1 MGQWS
6 HIPGVIE
13 SVGNGI
19 SSISSY
25 EAQAKENAHKQE
37 FLFLS
42 DTLSDTTSKAQH
54 LNQNKTGQWK
64 ELLLRPLYDTA
75 KSGFLDIKP
84 IMIS

>member
-6 HIPGVIE
+6 HIPGAIE
-13 SVGNGI
+13 SVGNSM

-25 EAQAKENAHKQE
+25 EAQAKEKAYKQE

-54 LNQNKTGQWK
+54 LNQNKTGQRK
-64 ELLLRPLYDTA
+64 GLLLRPLYDTA
-75 KSGFLDIKP
+75 KSAFLDIKP
-84 IMIS
+84 TMRN